1 MPFKRLLDLT
11 RRRPGG
17 DRATADEPTDAA
29 GAIADD
35 DVPLGPPPVLR
46 PAAIFRQL
54 LFDPAEIAPVWAR
67 PRPAFAPASAPEATA
82 STGPLVE
89 PPAAAGA
96 KPTDKVEVAST
107 ASGSEPKPKRTRR
120 PKAGGALATSSSAVA
135 GSPPAAARTRSKRV
149 AKPTIDATQG

>member
-29 GAIADD
+29 APIAHE

-67 PRPAFAPASAPEATA
+67 PRPAFAPASAPEATV
-82 STGPLVE
+82 SSGRLVE
-89 PPAAAGA
+89 PAAAEGST
-96 KPTDKVEVAST
+96 PSDKVEIAST

-120 PKAGGALATSSSAVA
+120 PKASGTPATSSSTVA

-149 AKPTIDATQG
+149 AKPTIDATKG

>member
-29 GAIADD
+29 APIAHDD
-35 DVPLGPPPVLR
+35 DLPLGPPVLR

-89 PPAAAGA
+89 PPSAAGS
-96 KPTDKVEVAST
+96 KRSDKVEIEST

-120 PKAGGALATSSSAVA
+120 PKAGGAPATSSSAVA

-149 AKPTIDATQG
+149 AKPTIDATKG